1 VVSFSST
8 PAISNNTVS
17 TSQSFCGASFQPNQL
32 TGTQPQGGTG
42 AYSYQWQ
49 QSADNGI
56 SWSVV
61 SSSTAVLGYA
71 PPALSQT
78 FVYRRRVLS
87 DACDNFS
94 NNLTITVSP
103 TPTAFA
109 GGSAIFRCDN
119 NPLAPI
125 FMTGATA
132 YSVFTTDTASAH
144 QVWYRISGGDAL
156 FRQRLRVYQENAGPR
171 PQNQLPPDSARRQ
184 ELLSNDPTGWL
195 MFPAATGISSYYFD
209 GDHRSRGSEEWED
222 ALGLKVRRT
231 RYANGNLYELGF
243 EDQES
248 LDDFN
253 DLEIQVVFLQAL
265 P

>member
-1 VVSFSST
+1 MKRRTIFYSAVVVVITALLMAIPFATQAPAQTPNPSS
-8 PAISNNTVS
+8 
-17 TSQSFCGASFQPNQL
+17 
-32 TGTQPQGGTG
+32 
-42 AYSYQWQ
+42 
-49 QSADNGI
+49 
-56 SWSVV
+56 
-61 SSSTAVLGYA
+61 
-71 PPALSQT
+71 PPLRNIVQ
-78 FVYRRRVLS
+78 VYEPV
-87 DACDNFS
+87 
-94 NNLTITVSP
+94 
-103 TPTAFA
+103 
-109 GGSAIFRCDN
+109 
-119 NPLAPI
+119 

-156 FRQRLRVYQENAGPR
+156 FRQRLRIYQENAGPR

-184 ELLSNDPTGWL
+184 ELLSNDPTGWF